1 MSPWDTNSLDHH
13 HRRQDHRHPSFSSTL
28 LDQIYNSIDD
38 SSTNSDVSMRKKQN
52 RAASLDENRVCLENI
67 LVNRRKTAGDSVRS
81 RNLKTVEPVFFKH
94 SSSSSSS
101 DSSGFSSSESD
112 SFYRRT
118 RSSPAIHHP
127 KPVRTTVERLERPN
141 SNKVKSKALKMYSD
155 LKKVKQPISPGGR
168 LATFLNSIF
177 TGNAKKPNKTKTAA
191 TSSSTTCSSASSFS
205 RSCLSNKTTSSS
217 EKSKR
222 SVRFC
227 PVNVL
232 LDEDSKRSGHK
243 THNIHN
249 GLYGSNERESTRHL
263 QNFDTIES
271 RVMEENRRVI
281 EAAKEL
287 IRTYQKNKD
296 VVKLSVED
304 DDDGASCASS
314 DLFELDHLSVIGIDR
329 YREELPVYE
338 TTRFNTSRIISR

>member
-1 MSPWDTNSLDHH
+1 MDPWDKTNSLDHHH

-28 LDQIYNSIDD
+28 LDQIYNSID
-38 SSTNSDVSMRKKQN
+38 SSSPSDVSTRKKQN
-52 RAASLDENRVCLENI
+52 RAVEKIEKI
-67 LVNRRKTAGDSVRS
+67 PVNRRAVAGDSVRS
-81 RNLKTVEPVFFKH
+81 RNLKTAEPVFFKH

-101 DSSGFSSSESD
+101 DSSGLSSSSSD
-112 SFYRRT
+112 SFYRRS
-118 RSSPAIHHP
+118 RSPPEIPHP
-127 KPVRTTVERLERPN
+127 KPIRTTVERLERPN
-141 SNKVKSKALKMYSD
+141 DNNNKVKSKALKMYSD
-155 LKKVKQPISPGGR
+155 LKRAKQPISPGGR

-177 TGNAKKPNKTKTAA
+177 TGNAKKPNKTA

-205 RSCLSNKTTSSS
+205 RSCLSKTPSSS
-217 EKSKR
+217 EKLKR

-227 PVNVL
+227 PVNVV
-232 LDEDSKRSGHK
+232 LDEEDSKKRSGHI
-243 THNIHN
+243 NN
-249 GLYGSNERESTRHL
+249 NELYGNNER
-263 QNFDTIES
+263 ES

-296 VVKLSVED
+296 VVNIIGKEEEDDDEDD

-314 DLFELDHLSVIGIDR
+314 DLFELDHLSVIGIGS

-338 TTRFNTSRIISR
+338 TTRFNTNRIISR

>member
-1 MSPWDTNSLDHH
+1 
-13 HRRQDHRHPSFSSTL
+13 
-28 LDQIYNSIDD
+28 
-38 SSTNSDVSMRKKQN
+38 MRKKQN
-52 RAASLDENRVCLENI
+52 RAASSLDENRVCLEKI
-67 LVNRRKTAGDSVRS
+67 LVNRRGSVSGRDSVRS
-81 RNLKTVEPVFFKH
+81 RNPKTAEPVFFKH

-101 DSSGFSSSESD
+101 DSSGFSSSSSG

-118 RSSPAIHHP
+118 RSPPPEIHHP
-127 KPVRTTVERLERPN
+127 KPVRTTSVERLERPN
-141 SNKVKSKALKMYSD
+141 NNNKVKSKALKMYSD
-155 LKKVKQPISPGGR
+155 LKKTKQPISPGGR

-177 TGNAKKPNKTKTAA
+177 TKKPNKTNTSA
-191 TSSSTTCSSASSFS
+191 TSPTTCSSASSLS
-205 RSCLSNKTTSSS
+205 RSCLSKTTSSS
-217 EKSKR
+217 EKAKR

-227 PVNVL
+227 P
-232 LDEDSKRSGHK
+232 LDEDSKKRSSGHK

-249 GLYGSNERESTRHL
+249 GLYGNDERESTRHR

-271 RVMEENRRVI
+271 RVMEEENRRVI

-287 IRTYQKNKD
+287 IRTYHKNKD
-296 VVKLSVED
+296 VVKISVEEEE

-338 TTRFNTSRIISR
+338 TTRFNTNRVISR